1 MYMNKE
7 NKEGRNLE
15 EINKKNVL
23 NFGDLSL
30 SQNARGMNISSV
42 EARIKCQRCNE
53 RITVK
58 WKNRDEGWEVG
69 GGWKVYLRKSQVKKH
84 DIGYYI
90 VGGIEFYCSDCDW
103 RHNYW
108 EK

>member
-1 MYMNKE
+1 MSKE

-15 EINKKNVL
+15 EVNKKRVL
-23 NFGDLSL
+23 NFGDLSAN
-30 SQNARGMNISSV
+30 QKVRGIVSSWT
-42 EARIKCQRCNE
+42 EAKIKCERCNE
-53 RITVK
+53 RLTVE
-58 WKNRDEGWEVG
+58 WKSKEEGWSIG
-69 GGWKVYLRKSQVKKH
+69 NWKVYLKKSQVKKG

-90 VGGIEFYCSDCDW
+90 TGGIKFYCSECDW

>member
-1 MYMNKE
+1 MNKD

-15 EINKKNVL
+15 EINKKRIL
-23 NFGDLSL
+23 NFGDLSRNQKSL
-30 SQNARGMNISSV
+30 GINVSWD
-42 EARIKCQRCNE
+42 EAWVKCERCNE
-53 RITVK
+53 RIKAK
-58 WKNRDEGWEVG
+58 WEDKERGWG
-69 GGWKVYLRKSQVKKH
+69 IGNWKVYLKKAQVRKG

-90 VGGIEFYCSDCDW
+90 TGGIKFYCSECDW